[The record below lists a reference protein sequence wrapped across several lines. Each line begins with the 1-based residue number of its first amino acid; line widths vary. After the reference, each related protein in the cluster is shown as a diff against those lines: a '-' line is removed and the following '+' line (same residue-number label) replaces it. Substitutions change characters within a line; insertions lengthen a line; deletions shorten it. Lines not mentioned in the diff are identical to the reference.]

1 MKNKILITCLL
12 TSTLSSCHIY
22 RAYERPDAITVSDS
36 LYRQPVAA
44 EDTTSLASLSWK
56 ELFTDPQLQQLI
68 EAGLAHNTDL
78 GIARLKVKE
87 AEALLMTSRL
97 SYFPS
102 VSLTP
107 QGTLT
112 SLDGNK
118 PSKTYNLAVSADWE
132 IDLFGKL
139 LNAKRGA
146 QAALEQSEA
155 YRQAVQTQL
164 VATIANSYY
173 TLLMLDEQLDI
184 TRRTADTWTESLRT
198 MKALKRAGQA
208 TEMAVAYYATNSA
221 RSAFYPG
228 ITLSGSAGWTN
239 AAGAAITNPGQWLL
253 SAVGSLV
260 QPLFN
265 RGKNIANL
273 KIAKAQQEEALLTF
287 QQSLLDAGAEVND
300 ALVQWQTARK
310 RIQLDEQQCTS
321 LQSALRS
328 SELLMQYSSQ
338 NYLEVITARQALL
351 QAELNTATDR
361 FDEIQGVINLYHA
374 LGGGY

>member
-1 MKNKILITCLL
+1 MKNKILIICLL
-12 TSTLSSCHIY
+12 ASTLSSCHIY
-22 RAYERPDAITVSDS
+22 RAYERPSTVMVSDS

-68 EAGLAHNTDL
+68 ETGLAHNTDL
-78 GIARLKVKE
+78 SIARLKVKE

-97 SYFPS
+97 SYLPS

-146 QAALEQSEA
+146 QATLEQSEA

-173 TLLMLDEQLDI
+173 TLLMLDKQLDI
-184 TRRTADTWTESLRT
+184 TPHGRYLDRKPAHDESL
-198 MKALKRAGQA
+198 
-208 TEMAVAYYATNSA
+208 E
-221 RSAFYPG
+221 
-228 ITLSGSAGWTN
+228 AGW
-239 AAGAAITNPGQWLL
+239 PGHRN
-253 SAVGSLV
+253 G
-260 QPLFN
+260 
-265 RGKNIANL
+265 
-273 KIAKAQQEEALLTF
+273 
-287 QQSLLDAGAEVND
+287 
-300 ALVQWQTARK
+300 
-310 RIQLDEQQCTS
+310 
-321 LQSALRS
+321 RS
-328 SELLMQYSSQ
+328 
-338 NYLEVITARQALL
+338 
-351 QAELNTATDR
+351 TDR
-361 FDEIQGVINLYHA
+361 SQQT
-374 LGGGY
+374 GGRCVRSFHRTPNQ